1 MEKTK
6 NIQSKIYPIATIII
20 VVIIWQLTINLAHVP
35 QYIIPSPLDI
45 LKTLVSDFQ
54 NIMENTET
62 TLYESFIG
70 FFISIIFS
78 FILAIIMDSFEIVR
92 KSIYPILL
100 ISQTIPTIAIAPLF
114 IIWFGFGVLPKI
126 IVVVMVCFFP
136 IVVSLVDGFEKV
148 DRDYINLFSTM
159 KASRLQTFYHLK
171 LPYAMVNFFSGLKIA
186 ATYMIMSAIIGE
198 WLGGDNGIGV
208 YMVRAKN
215 AYQLDKVFASILV
228 IVIVSIIIIYII
240 DFIGKKIIHWK

>member
-1 MEKTK
+1 MKKVK
-6 NIQSKIYPIATIII
+6 NIQSKIYPIVTIII
-20 VVIIWQLTINLAHVP
+20 VVLIWQLIVNFAHVP
-35 QYIIPSPLDI
+35 EYIIPSPLDI
-45 LKTLVSDFQ
+45 LKTLVSDFK

-70 FFISIIFS
+70 FFISIAVS
-78 FILAIIMDSFEIVR
+78 FILAVIMDSFEIVR

-148 DRDYINLFSTM
+148 DRDYINLFNTM
-159 KASRLQTFYHLK
+159 KASKLQTFYHLK

-240 DFIGKKIIHWK
+240 DFIGRKIIHWR

>member
-20 VVIIWQLTINLAHVP
+20 VVLIWQLTINFAHVP

-78 FILAIIMDSFEIVR
+78 FILAVIMDSFEIVR

>member
-54 NIMENTET
+54 NIMENTGT

-159 KASRLQTFYHLK
+159 KASKLQTFYHLK

>member
-1 MEKTK
+1 MEKAK
-6 NIQSKIYPIATIII
+6 NIQSKIYPIATIVI
-20 VVIIWQLTINLAHVP
+20 VVLIWQLTINFAHVP

-78 FILAIIMDSFEIVR
+78 FILAVIMDSFEIVR

>member
-54 NIMENTET
+54 NIMENTGT

-159 KASRLQTFYHLK
+159 KASKLQTFYHLK

-208 YMVRAKN
+208 YMVRAKMPIN
-215 AYQLDKVFASILV
+215 WTRFLLQF
-228 IVIVSIIIIYII
+228 
-240 DFIGKKIIHWK
+240 

>member
-159 KASRLQTFYHLK
+159 KASKLQTFYHLK

>member
-6 NIQSKIYPIATIII
+6 NIQSKIYPIVTIAI
-20 VVIIWQLTINLAHVP
+20 VVLIWQLTINFAHVP

-78 FILAIIMDSFEIVR
+78 FILAVIMDSFEIVR

-159 KASRLQTFYHLK
+159 KASKLQTFYHLK

>member
-1 MEKTK
+1 M
-6 NIQSKIYPIATIII
+6 
-20 VVIIWQLTINLAHVP
+20 VWVW
-35 QYIIPSPLDI
+35 
-45 LKTLVSDFQ
+45 
-54 NIMENTET
+54 
-62 TLYESFIG
+62 
-70 FFISIIFS
+70 
-78 FILAIIMDSFEIVR
+78 
-92 KSIYPILL
+92 
-100 ISQTIPTIAIAPLF
+100 
-114 IIWFGFGVLPKI
+114 VLPKI

-159 KASRLQTFYHLK
+159 KASKLQTFYHLK

>member
-1 MEKTK
+1 MAVNNKLSPCSSVYYSFSAGYFK
-6 NIQSKIYPIATIII
+6 NSCIRFSKYNGKYGNHI
-20 VVIIWQLTINLAHVP
+20 VRVF
-35 QYIIPSPLDI
+35 YR
-45 LKTLVSDFQ
+45 
-54 NIMENTET
+54 
-62 TLYESFIG
+62 

-159 KASRLQTFYHLK
+159 KASKLQTFYHLK